1 MAHITEDRVL
11 ETSTTTGTGALTL
24 AGAVTGFRAFGSVM
38 TSPSDT
44 CWYALWA
51 VDSNGNAT
59 GDYEEGLGTYSASNT
74 LTRTTVLRSS
84 NANAAVNLSAGTK
97 YVAIS
102 LLAARA
108 LQLNNELAA
117 PLPAVAAEPAAA
129 ATDTLKLYAKKIA
142 GRMLPK
148 IVGPSGVDT
157 ILQVGLSGNA
167 VFMVAPASGTTAP
180 TAWGGTLTTAAT
192 MSVQQTIASANPWQA
207 TWRKRFATSTTAGN
221 LSGMRTA
228 YTQYFRGNATGY
240 GGFFF
245 RAQLGQN
252 INLNGA
258 QCFVGLCASTGALAA
273 TAGAVSALVNMIGMG
288 YDTTDASTGNWQLF
302 RNDGS
307 GTATKVDLGA
317 TNAARNTTHGF
328 DLIIFCP
335 PGAATEIFVR
345 IVNLHNGAT
354 VLDTSYTTDIPAV
367 NTGMA
372 FKAEVNNGAVAAAAN
387 LEIAKVYIETDY

>member
-97 YVAIS
+97 YVALS
-102 LLAARA
+102 LLAGRT
-108 LQLNNELAA
+108 LQLNNELATV
-117 PLPAVAAEPAAA
+117 LPAVAAEPAAA
-129 ATDTLKLYAKKIA
+129 AADTLKMYAKKVA

-148 IVGPSGVDT
+148 ITGPNGIDT
-157 ILQVGLSGNA
+157 IMQVGLSGNS

-192 MSVQQTIASANPWQA
+192 MSLQQTIASSNPWQA
-207 TWRKRFATSTTAGN
+207 TSRKRFATSAAAGN

-228 YTQYFRGNATGY
+228 YTQWFRGNAAGF
-240 GGFFF
+240 GGFWF

-258 QCFVGLCASTGALAA
+258 QAFVGLCASTAALGAAAGSVGAL
-273 TAGAVSALVNMIGMG
+273 LNMIGMG
-288 YDTTDASTGNWQLF
+288 YDTTDASSL
-302 RNDGS
+302 
-307 GTATKVDLGA
+307 
-317 TNAARNTTHGF
+317 
-328 DLIIFCP
+328 
-335 PGAATEIFVR
+335 
-345 IVNLHNGAT
+345 
-354 VLDTSYTTDIPAV
+354 
-367 NTGMA
+367 
-372 FKAEVNNGAVAAAAN
+372 
-387 LEIAKVYIETDY
+387 